1 VRLASTIGYPLL
13 VGDEPCYAQDRKPA
27 VSVRTGKQVG
37 EGHFYTARVTRD
49 RGSPESS
56 AQHSSA
62 LQRTQV
68 RAFTPYGQVLTELNL
83 VSLSE
88 TMGAFTYLEIAPP
101 SPTFMSL
108 SYTLYLRGSRGVL
121 SNLTPP
127 LCDLARRSR
136 PLDTCLPHEPD
147 PEVLEHVTQ
156 YPNLIIIHSDTITTS
171 LNILSHYSNIDWTI
185 IVLKTTQPDNYIQDT
200 DVFSSDSY
208 TLTRFSKYTYLLTSK
223 TIQDKIIR
231 MPEALSDTPTVSPAS
246 APLLTG
252 SRVTASSIA
261 PLLPI
266 AHLKLIPHNAH
277 LDELKRQLVEY
288 ATIINGLESSI
299 NALLESH
306 SWRVTR
312 HLRSANKALTLL
324 KSRLHK

>member
-1 VRLASTIGYPLL
+1 
-13 VGDEPCYAQDRKPA
+13 
-27 VSVRTGKQVG
+27 
-37 EGHFYTARVTRD
+37 
-49 RGSPESS
+49 
-56 AQHSSA
+56 
-62 LQRTQV
+62 
-68 RAFTPYGQVLTELNL
+68 
-83 VSLSE
+83 
-88 TMGAFTYLEIAPP
+88 MGAFTYLEIAPP

-136 PLDTCLPHEPD
+136 PLDICLPHEPD
-147 PEVLEHVTQ
+147 PEALEHVTQ

-171 LNILSHYSNIDWTI
+171 LNILSHYSSIDWTI
-185 IVLKTTQPDNYIQDT
+185 AVLNTTQPDTYIRNT
-200 DVFSSDSY
+200 DVFFSDSY

-223 TIQDKIIR
+223 AIQDKIIR
-231 MPEALSDTPTVSPAS
+231 MPAALSDTSTVFPAA
-246 APLLTG
+246 APLLTS

-277 LDELKRQLVEY
+277 LDELERRLVES
-288 ATIINGLESSI
+288 ATTIDSLESSI
-299 NALLESH
+299 NALLNSH
-306 SWRVTR
+306 SWRITSPLRKVT
-312 HLRSANKALTLL
+312 KALTLL